1 MKTMRKNRIWK
12 RKPEEV
18 ENGGKITCIFQ
29 FSLSG
34 GVYHIILC
42 TYYGNLVNEDD
53 EKEQDME
60 METRVEKGGRIT
72 RTIVT
77 GLLRGPTCP
86 TLYKARQIHPPTVLQ
101 GNTRRR

>member
-1 MKTMRKNRIWK
+1 M
-12 RKPEEV
+12 
-18 ENGGKITCIFQ
+18 
-29 FSLSG
+29 
-34 GVYHIILC
+34 C

-53 EKEQDME
+53 EKEQDKE
-60 METRVEKGGRIT
+60 KETRVEKGGQIT

-101 GNTRRR
+101 GNTKR